1 MVTEPLNNDSEQEK
15 EPKNEANEAKEASPK
30 DDLEAKLQEE
40 KTKYLYLYAEFE
52 NFRRR
57 NERDRI
63 EFLKYGHERFLR
75 EMILVLDNFE
85 RAITQAKSLNQ
96 EKGSPV
102 AAVAQGIEMIHF
114 QFLDTLKAH
123 GVSEI
128 QTKGMKFDP
137 ALHEAIAE
145 EESELE
151 AGMIVQE
158 QLKGYKLHD
167 RLLRA
172 AKVVVAK
179 NKA

>member
-1 MVTEPLNNDSEQEK
+1 MVTEPS
-15 EPKNEANEAKEASPK
+15 KNEPDQEESAPEKKEGSATEEV
-30 DDLEAKLQEE
+30 EAKLQEE

-63 EFLKYGHERFLR
+63 EFLKYGHERLLR
-75 EMILVLDNFE
+75 DLLLVLDNFE
-85 RAITQAKSLNQ
+85 RAIAQAKGMSA
-96 EKGSPV
+96 EKGSPL
-102 AAVAQGIEMIHF
+102 AAVSQGVEMIHH
-114 QFLDTLKAH
+114 QFLDTLKSQ

-128 QTKGMKFDP
+128 QTTGAKFDP
-137 ALHEAIAE
+137 ALHEAVGE

-151 AGMIVQE
+151 SGMITKE

-172 AKVVVAK
+172 AKVLVAK
-179 NKA
+179 